1 MLIEIRGNVGQVI
14 VVEAGASPTIHIGDG
29 QARVNG
35 NRGGVSNR
43 CPTRTTAT
51 QRTNW
56 GARCVG
62 ASAPEGWSSE
72 TFSSEKAFVD
82 SKVPNGLEKGDAIF
96 FWKRDCDRNSA
107 APEGFQFVHLSE
119 DGVGIIVPVAPTTVG
134 DEEDHLFSNV
144 SSLSPEDDDEN
155 NDDGDDSAP
164 LPPPAGTS
172 LFEED

>member
-1 MLIEIRGNVGQVI
+1 MLIEIHGNVGQVI

-35 NRGGVSNR
+35 NGGSVSNR

-82 SKVPNGLEKGDAIF
+82 SKVPNGLKKGDAIF
-96 FWKRDCDRNSA
+96 FWKRDCDQNSV
-107 APEGFQFVHLSE
+107 PEGFELVHLSE
-119 DGVGIIVPVAPTTVG
+119 DGVGIIVPVAFTTVG
-134 DEEDHLFSNV
+134 GEEDDLFSNV
-144 SSLSPEDDDEN
+144 SSLPPEDDDEN

-164 LPPPAGTS
+164 PPPPAETS
-172 LFEED
+172 PFEED